1 MDWGDRDWAQNDEW
15 EPRISDD
22 SAALPA
28 ATPRTARA
36 AILLGAVTLAA
47 IACVV
52 AGQVPRHHPLVP
64 AFSFTLP
71 HIGGR
76 TSHAVDT
83 SVAGGRTEPL
93 GGCQRRDRSIHLH
106 AARADGVDGRAS
118 RARPGRAPRPVESGT
133 VARARPDTDRRRRE
147 LSRDDQAAPTRPPRP
162 AAPAARR
169 IRRDENAPRQLNR
182 GGIYRS
188 SRASSITACSCDA

>member
-22 SAALPA
+22 AAAHPPA
-28 ATPRTARA
+28 APRTARA
-36 AILLGAVTLAA
+36 VILLGAVTLAA

-93 GGCQRRDRSIHLH
+93 GGSNVATDPSTYTLRGRTASTDGLHVPGPVVLRGRWNQGPWLELVRSRTDAAGNFRVTIKLHRRGLLDLRLQLP
-106 AARADGVDGRAS
+106 DGFV
-118 RARPGRAPRPVESGT
+118 GT
-133 VARARPDTDRRRRE
+133 KTLRV
-147 LSRDDQAAPTRPPRP
+147 S
-162 AAPAARR
+162 
-169 IRRDENAPRQLNR
+169 
-182 GGIYRS
+182 
-188 SRASSITACSCDA
+188 